1 MMEQPTQ
8 FRASFNGF
16 NREDVVRYMEYINSK
31 HAAQV
36 AQLTNELEY
45 LRGKQETLDADRVS
59 QLEGDLSTAQ
69 TENETLKQQNA
80 TLREENEMLKNEST
94 ALREEK
100 ETLKD
105 HIAAL
110 EQQAKEKTQEPL
122 PDAPVSGQAELEA
135 YRRAERVERVAKE
148 RAAELTRQAAGVL
161 DAAASQV
168 EQSADEID
176 TVSAQLAE
184 LFSRLQDAVGDARR
198 GVREAADSVQNAAD
212 EA

>member
-1 MMEQPTQ
+1 MEQPNQ

-59 QLEGDLSTAQ
+59 QLERDLGTAQ
-69 TENETLKQQNA
+69 TENESLKEQNEALNRKNETLTQQNA
-80 TLREENEMLKNEST
+80 EAKEENEHLK
-94 ALREEK
+94 AR
-100 ETLKD
+100 
-105 HIAAL
+105 IAEL
-110 EQQAKEKTQEPL
+110 EQKMENQPQPE
-122 PDAPVSGQAELEA
+122 APVSGQAELEA

-148 RAAELTRQAAGVL
+148 RASQLTRQAAQVL
-161 DAAASQV
+161 EAAAGQV
-168 EQSADEID
+168 ELSADQID

-184 LFSRLQDAVGDARR
+184 LFSQLQDVVSSARHD
-198 GVREAADSVQNAAD
+198 VREAADAVLHAAD

>member
-1 MMEQPTQ
+1 MEQPNQ

-59 QLEGDLSTAQ
+59 QLERDLAAAQ
-69 TENETLKQQNA
+69 TENEALTGKNEELSQQNEA
-80 TLREENEMLKNEST
+80 LTQQAAAAKEETERLKARIAE
-94 ALREEK
+94 LEK
-100 ETLKD
+100 E
-105 HIAAL
+105 L
-110 EQQAKEKTQEPL
+110 EDQSQPQSET
-122 PDAPVSGQAELEA
+122 PVSGQAELEA

-148 RAAELTRQAAGVL
+148 RASQLTQQAAQVL
-161 DAAASQV
+161 DAAANQV
-168 EQSADEID
+168 EASGDQID

-184 LFSRLQDAVGDARR
+184 LFSQLQDAVSAARR
-198 GVREAADSVQNAAD
+198 DVREAADGVLHAAD